1 MYTSQLD
8 GVAARQS
15 AARTRQ
21 REPAADQPVA
31 KRRKGDKKEGEISFA
46 NTQNEKSNWEFATRL
61 QAEDYPTPWCARR
74 ERKLPAT
81 GGAPVAAVRTSAT
94 VESPCRGD
102 TARSLSTI
110 SNVSKYCGVTVGSRL
125 EYWFSALEEH
135 FAGGWVGGTVVKLL
149 HKWRGVHGW
158 VRVRFDDGDVL
169 DVLLK
174 LSGEGESWRRELA
187 VSTGSSTTDGV
198 LAYPMSQQAKME
210 VCRVGTAN
218 RQQTTKFFG
227 VTKQQGKWKASIR
240 HGGKEK
246 YIGRFGDEEAAAH
259 AFDAAA
265 RRLRGAQ
272 AHGGR
277 ANARGSKSWR
287 LNFPTAAELSSL
299 SKVTQERSEARQS
312 RSSRF
317 IGVKCDR
324 HGGKWIARIV
334 HKRKE
339 HNLGTFET
347 EETAAHAFDAASR
360 RLRGV
365 KAHGGRGKQGYTW
378 LLNFPTASEQAAFER
393 VKQERS
399 EALQPR
405 ASSFVGVKQ
414 RANGKW
420 QASLTHQGKKHNL
433 GTFAAEHEEA
443 AARAVDEA
451 ARGLRGDKAHGG
463 RGRGMKHGYK
473 LNFPTAAEVAL
484 AATARKLRPPVS
496 RFAGVSWH
504 AASGKWSVRL
514 KTAGK
519 VHSLGY
525 FHDEEAAARAFD
537 VAARRLRGD
546 EAHGGF
552 KSRRATWL
560 LNFPTASEQAAFE
573 QVRGLQQ

>member
-8 GVAARQS
+8 VV

-21 REPAADQPVA
+21 REPAAEPVA

-46 NTQNEKSNWEFATRL
+46 NTQNEKSDWEF
-61 QAEDYPTPWCARR
+61 

-81 GGAPVAAVRTSAT
+81 GAAPAAAIRTTAT

-102 TARSLSTI
+102 TARSLSTT
-110 SNVSKYCGVTVGSRL
+110 SNVSKHCGVTVGSRL
-125 EYWFSALEEH
+125 EYCFSALEEH
-135 FAGGWVGGTVVKLL
+135 SAGGWVGGTVVKLL
-149 HKWRGVHGW
+149 HKWRGVQGW

-169 DVLLK
+169 DVLLRR
-174 LSGEGESWRRELA
+174 SGEGESWRREFA
-187 VSTGSSTTDGV
+187 VTTGRSTTDDV
-198 LAYPMSQQAKME
+198 LAYAMPQQAKME
-210 VCRVGTAN
+210 VSRVGTAN
-218 RQQTTKFFG
+218 RQQTTKFCG

-277 ANARGSKSWR
+277 ANARGGKSWR
-287 LNFPTAAELSSL
+287 LNFPTAAERSSL
-299 SKVTQERSEARQS
+299 SKVEQERSEARQS
-312 RSSRF
+312 RSSQF
-317 IGVKCDR
+317 IGVKWDR
-324 HGGKWIARIV
+324 RGKWIARIV
-334 HKRKE
+334 HERKE
-339 HNLGTFET
+339 QNLGKFEA
-347 EETAAHAFDAASR
+347 EATAAHAFDAASR

-378 LLNFPTASEQAAFER
+378 LLNFPTASEQAAFKR

-414 RANGKW
+414 TTNGKW
-420 QASLTHQGKKHNL
+420 QASLTHQGEKHNL

-451 ARGLRGDKAHGG
+451 ARGLRGDEAHGG
-463 RGRGMKHGYK
+463 WGRGMKHGYK

-519 VHSLGY
+519 VHSLGC
-525 FHDEEAAARAFD
+525 FNDEEAAARAFD

-552 KSRRATWL
+552 KSRGATFL

-573 QVRGLQQ
+573 RV